1 MFVFNGIDEIGDDF
15 KGAVVTLG
23 VYDGLH
29 RAHMDIVT
37 RLTASAAE
45 LHTRSLMITFDPHP
59 RNVLNPADP
68 PVKLLT
74 TVSEKAVILD
84 DTALDGMLVLNVDR
98 DLLNTGS
105 EAFVE
110 TVLVNKLSVSKII
123 VGYDYHFGKDRGGKP
138 EQLLNYGE
146 KYGFEVEIVA
156 PILLDKQPVR
166 SSVVRSLLSDGNVE
180 QAAQLLGRP
189 YSVKGRIVHGSGRGR
204 TLGFPTANI
213 KPDVANKMIPADGIY
228 LTECI
233 VRERRYFGIC
243 NIGVRKTFN
252 EQERVIEVYLMDMD
266 DADLY
271 DHVLEIRYLER
282 LRDEIKFATKE
293 ELIKQ
298 MKKDEKNCR
307 ERIKK
312 YDV

>member
-59 RNVLNPADP
+59 RNVLNSADP

-110 TVLVNKLSVSKII
+110 TVLVNKLHVSKII
-123 VGYDYHFGKDRGGKP
+123 VGYDYHFGKDRSGKP

-180 QAAQLLGRP
+180 KAAQLLGRC

-213 KPDVANKMIPADGIY
+213 NPDVANKMIPADGIY